1 MSIIFILACYLYK
14 VEIKIYKMKKILFI
28 LFLLPFVSNAQDI
41 TLHGA
46 SFKRFMKVKESQLVY
61 NGAGL
66 RQKFGLDLYVSA
78 LYLPKKN
85 SIANQVINANEMQA
99 IQIKIISNLVTRDKF
114 NQVVAE
120 GFENSSH
127 GTATNSER
135 ETFKGF
141 FSADIK
147 KGDDILLLYK
157 PGKGVAAIINGKFMG
172 KVEGIEFKKAL
183 WAIWLG
189 DKPANDKLKS
199 KMLGNI

>member
-1 MSIIFILACYLYK
+1 
-14 VEIKIYKMKKILFI
+14 MKNLFFV
-28 LFLLPFVSNAQDI
+28 LFLLPFAANAQDI
-41 TLHGA
+41 TMHGA
-46 SFKRFMKVKESQLVY
+46 TFKPLLPIKESQLLY

-78 LYLPKKN
+78 LYLPKSNSNSN
-85 SIANQVINANEMQA
+85 SIINADEMQA

-120 GFENSSH
+120 GFEKSSH
-127 GTATNSER
+127 GKASSSER
-135 ETFKGF
+135 DAFKGF

-172 KVEGIEFKKAL
+172 KVEGLEFKKAL

-189 DKPANDKLKS
+189 DNPANEKLKS
-199 KMLGNI
+199 KMLGKI